1 MISQTSEEII
11 LPFPA
16 PARDDRDGEA
26 KLRST
31 LVASSARVAAAAQS
45 SSIAT
50 ARLLPAEH
58 REVILSTVAGLWL
71 PMEVGLAHYE
81 AVDRLGFTTEEE
93 EQIGAEVSHKLHDT
107 FLGTVMKMATN
118 AGVTPW
124 TLLPKGNQFYGRLFR
139 GGGGTRV
146 IKLGPKEARS
156 DVVGLPLL
164 SRFPSLSRHAVRGL
178 YPRSHLGFLH
188 QVLRARGHSQ
198 VVVDVDCVPDLVGVS
213 AGLPRYCT

>member
-1 MISQTSEEII
+1 VISPATEEII

-16 PARDDRDGEA
+16 PPETIGMA
-26 KLRST
+26 KQLRST
-31 LVASSARVAAAAQS
+31 LVASSLESLRRRDLLDRYRA
-45 SSIAT
+45 
-50 ARLLPAEH
+50 LLPAQHTEA
-58 REVILSTVAGLWL
+58 ILSTVAGLWL

-81 AVDRLGFTTEEE
+81 AVDRLGFTMEEQ
-93 EQIGAEVSHKLHDT
+93 EQIGTEVSHKLTDT

-164 SRFPSLSRHAVRGL
+164 SVPYFRRA
-178 YPRSHLGFLH
+178 
-188 QVLRARGHSQ
+188 LRALYQGA
-198 VVVDVDCVPDLVGVS
+198 VS
-213 AGLPRYCT
+213 VFCTKCYVHEVIRQSSSTSTAFRISWA